1 MQPALTF
8 ENYQVHFID
17 ELPQME
23 WQDIW
28 KQYPSIF
35 ILVDAN
41 TRAYCLPPLLELAI
55 FKEATILE
63 IPAGEDSKNLN
74 TCQHLW
80 NGLLDEQ
87 AGRDV
92 LLVNLGG
99 GMVSDLGG
107 FVAGAYKRGI
117 HFINIPTTLLAM
129 VDATVGAK
137 TGINLGGIKNSVGLF
152 NQPQAI
158 FIHLPFLETLPYEE
172 LLSGYA
178 EMLKHA
184 LLSGKEHWE
193 ALMDAGPQG
202 IKGQPELIVRSLKVK
217 QDIVA
222 QDPEEAGL
230 RKTLNLGHTIGHA
243 LESEGL
249 RVGKPLLHGHAVA
262 LGMVAELWL
271 SHKLLGFPQKD
282 LEAVSNYLVG
292 LYGRFLNIELSL
304 DKLAELVGNDKK
316 NRSKQ
321 LSFSLL
327 QHIGKPEYDCA
338 VSRVQLLEALVYLR
352 GRL

>member
-1 MQPALTF
+1 
-8 ENYQVHFID
+8 
-17 ELPQME
+17 
-23 WQDIW
+23 
-28 KQYPSIF
+28 
-35 ILVDAN
+35 
-41 TRAYCLPPLLELAI
+41 
-55 FKEATILE
+55 
-63 IPAGEDSKNLN
+63 
-74 TCQHLW
+74 
-80 NGLLDEQ
+80 
-87 AGRDV
+87 
-92 LLVNLGG
+92 
-99 GMVSDLGG
+99 
-107 FVAGAYKRGI
+107 
-117 HFINIPTTLLAM
+117 M

-158 FIHLPFLETLPYEE
+158 FVHLPFLETLPYEE

-184 LLSGKEHWE
+184 LLSGKEHWD

-202 IKGQPELIVRSLKVK
+202 IKGQPELIIRSLKVK
-217 QDIVA
+217 QAIVE
-222 QDPEEAGL
+222 QDPEEGGL

-243 LESEGL
+243 LESESMG
-249 RVGKPLLHGHAVA
+249 VGKPLLHGHAVA

-292 LYGRFLNIELSL
+292 LYGRFLNIDLSL
-304 DKLAELVGNDKK
+304 DNLAELVGNDKK

-327 QHIGKPEYDCA
+327 QHIGKPEFDCA
-338 VSRVQLLEALVYLR
+338 VSREELLEALVYLR